1 MEVSLLLME
10 QIAQLFIVL
19 LMGYI
24 VVKAKLLK
32 PSDSKVLSVVFVY
45 LIMPCVVLNA
55 FQIDD
60 TPEIRAGLLYSMAIA
75 VGMHVVFLAFDTVI
89 RKPLKLDAVER
100 VNIIYSN
107 AAALVIPLVQALLG
121 SEYVVYSCAFVIVQL
136 ILLWTHASACLQEG
150 AKLEWK
156 KLLTNVNLLAIVAG
170 ALLYLLHISLPTPI
184 VSTLSSVGAMI
195 GPMGMLLAGMAIAEV
210 PLKTVFCTPRNY
222 LPVAL
227 RLLAVPMVVLLLL
240 SVIHASTWIADGRA
254 ILMTVFLSAIT
265 PACATVTSMAQLYNR
280 DAAHSSALYV
290 LSTLLSIVTMPIMIG
305 LFEMLA

>member
-89 RKPLKLDAVER
+89 RKPLKLDAVE
-100 VNIIYSN
+100 SQHH
-107 AAALVIPLVQALLG
+107 LQQCG
-121 SEYVVYSCAFVIVQL
+121 SIGY
-136 ILLWTHASACLQEG
+136 
-150 AKLEWK
+150 
-156 KLLTNVNLLAIVAG
+156 
-170 ALLYLLHISLPTPI
+170 
-184 VSTLSSVGAMI
+184 SVG
-195 GPMGMLLAGMAIAEV
+195 
-210 PLKTVFCTPRNY
+210 TSF
-222 LPVAL
+222 
-227 RLLAVPMVVLLLL
+227 
-240 SVIHASTWIADGRA
+240 TW
-254 ILMTVFLSAIT
+254 
-265 PACATVTSMAQLYNR
+265 Q
-280 DAAHSSALYV
+280 
-290 LSTLLSIVTMPIMIG
+290 
-305 LFEMLA
+305 

>member
-1 MEVSLLLME
+1 MEISLLLMQ

-19 LMGYI
+19 LMGYV
-24 VVKAKLLK
+24 VVKAGLLK
-32 PSDSKVLSVVFVY
+32 ASDSRVLSVVFVY
-45 LIMPCVVLNA
+45 LVMPCVVLNA

-60 TPEIRAGLLYSMAIA
+60 TPQIRAGLLYSMGIA
-75 VGMHVVFLAFDTVI
+75 VGMHIVFLILNAIFK
-89 RKPLKLDAVER
+89 KPLKLDVVEQ

-121 SEYVVYSCAFVIVQL
+121 EEYVVYSCAFVIVQL

-156 KLLTNVNLLAIVAG
+156 KILTNVNLIAIVAG
-170 ALLYLLHISLPTPI
+170 ALLYLL
-184 VSTLSSVGAMI
+184 
-195 GPMGMLLAGMAIAEV
+195 
-210 PLKTVFCTPRNY
+210 LKKVFCTPRNY

-240 SVIHASTWIADGRA
+240 SVIHASTWIADGKA

>member
-136 ILLWTHASACLQEG
+136 ILLWTHASACLQG
-150 AKLEWK
+150 STKLEWK
-156 KLLTNVNLLAIVAG
+156 KILTNVNLIAIVAG
-170 ALLYLLHISLPTPI
+170 ALLYLLHISLPAPI
-184 VSTLSSVGAMI
+184 VSTLSSVGNMI
-195 GPMGMLLAGMAIAEV
+195 GPMGMLLVV
-210 PLKTVFCTPRNY
+210 PVI
-222 LPVAL
+222 
-227 RLLAVPMVVLLLL
+227 VLLLL
-240 SVIHASTWIADGRA
+240 RVVHAAGWISDGKA
-254 ILMTVFLSAIT
+254 ILMTVYLSAIT
-265 PACATVTSMAQLYNR
+265 PSCATVTSMAQLYNR

-290 LSTLLSIVTMPIMIG
+290 LSTLLSIFTMPLMIG
-305 LFEMLA
+305 LFEVLI

>member
-60 TPEIRAGLLYSMAIA
+60 TPEIRAGLLYSMVIA

-136 ILLWTHASACLQEG
+136 ILLGPTQAPACKG
-150 AKLEWK
+150 VPSWNGK
-156 KLLTNVNLLAIVAG
+156 KILTNVNLIAIC
-170 ALLYLLHISLPTPI
+170 
-184 VSTLSSVGAMI
+184 
-195 GPMGMLLAGMAIAEV
+195 GMERSCIC
-210 PLKTVFCTPRNY
+210 CT
-222 LPVAL
+222 
-227 RLLAVPMVVLLLL
+227 
-240 SVIHASTWIADGRA
+240 
-254 ILMTVFLSAIT
+254 FLCQRQS
-265 PACATVTSMAQLYNR
+265 
-280 DAAHSSALYV
+280 
-290 LSTLLSIVTMPIMIG
+290 
-305 LFEMLA
+305 

>member
-1 MEVSLLLME
+1 
-10 QIAQLFIVL
+10 
-19 LMGYI
+19 MG
-24 VVKAKLLK
+24 
-32 PSDSKVLSVVFVY
+32 
-45 LIMPCVVLNA
+45 
-55 FQIDD
+55 
-60 TPEIRAGLLYSMAIA
+60 IA
-75 VGMHVVFLAFDTVI
+75 VGMHIVFLILNAIFK
-89 RKPLKLDAVER
+89 KPLKLDVVEQ

-121 SEYVVYSCAFVIVQL
+121 EEYVVYSCAFVIVQL

-210 PLKTVFCTPRNY
+210 PLKKVFCTPRNY

-240 SVIHASTWIADGRA
+240 SVIHASTWIADGKA

>member
-1 MEVSLLLME
+1 MEISLLLMQ

-19 LMGYI
+19 LMGYV
-24 VVKAKLLK
+24 VVKAGLLK
-32 PSDSKVLSVVFVY
+32 ASDSRVLSVVFVY
-45 LIMPCVVLNA
+45 LVMPCVVLNA

-60 TPEIRAGLLYSMAIA
+60 TPQIRAGLLYSMGIA
-75 VGMHVVFLAFDTVI
+75 VGMHIVFLILNAIFK
-89 RKPLKLDAVER
+89 KPLKLDVVEQ

-121 SEYVVYSCAFVIVQL
+121 EKYVVYSCAFVIVQL

-184 VSTLSSVGAMI
+184 VSTLSSVGAM
-195 GPMGMLLAGMAIAEV
+195 LLAGMAIAEV
-210 PLKTVFCTPRNY
+210 PLKKVFCAPRNY

-240 SVIHASTWIADGRA
+240 SVIHASTWIADGKA